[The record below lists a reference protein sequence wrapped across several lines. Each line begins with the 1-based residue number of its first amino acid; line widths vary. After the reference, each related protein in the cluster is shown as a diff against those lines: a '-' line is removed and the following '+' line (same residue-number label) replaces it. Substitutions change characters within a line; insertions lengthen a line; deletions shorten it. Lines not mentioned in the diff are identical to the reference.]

1 MADNTFHLKVFSGR
15 GLELEAEVTS
25 VTAPSVVG
33 ELGFLT
39 NHCDYVG
46 LLDVGIVQYVV
57 VGEVKAK
64 KIVVTGGLC
73 TFANNTLN
81 LLADSVDLPEMINVG
96 TFAEG
101 REVFEVKRAALSQL
115 DPEFDIVAKRLG
127 RIEAIETLLR

>member
-25 VTAPSVVG
+25 VTAPSAVG

-46 LLDVGIVQYVV
+46 LLDVGIVQYQIA
-57 VGEVKAK
+57 GETKAK

-73 TFANNTLN
+73 TFAKNTLN
-81 LLADSVDLPEMINVG
+81 LLADSVDLPESVNLA
-96 TFAEG
+96 TYAND
-101 REVFEVKRAALSQL
+101 REIYEVKRATISQL
-115 DPEFDIVAKRLG
+115 DPEFDIVAKKLG
-127 RIEAIETLLR
+127 RIDAIKQMVA